1 MKNFNYI
8 LTAIVIVSAC
18 GGGVEDKQ
26 TQFYKKEQTTPQKLE
41 VFIDASGVIEAI
53 SSVEIKSKASG
64 EVLFLGAE
72 VGDFIDKGFML
83 AQIDQRTANNIVDQT
98 ESDLEAAKVRL
109 LNAESQYERGI
120 ELHRNSSI
128 SDKDFEDIKENF
140 AQAKSTLVRNEV
152 SYENAKIALDD
163 TVVKSPIDGT
173 VISRP
178 VEVGQVISSPT
189 SAFGEGS
196 IIMTMA
202 DLSKVRVRAL
212 VDEIDVG
219 KVEIGQEVSIK
230 VAAYRDKEFIGTV
243 SKIEPKAYVQQNVTT
258 FPVLIDIDNKENLL
272 LIGMNTDVVIQ
283 ILKKDQNFIMYKKD
297 KWLRSKDIFPI
308 QKKNTDFVKIF
319 KSFLNCKYKWGGKTF
334 KGIDCSALLQ
344 IFYKFNNNFFPRD
357 TIDQVKLKK
366 GAGYKKKFKKGDI
379 IFWKGHVAICIN
391 TNDLI
396 HAYGPKKRVIIMPIK
411 KTIKLIKETAKLDVK
426 KVTRI

>member
-1 MKNFNYI
+1 MNKYLYSIAITSAI
-8 LTAIVIVSAC
+8 LLSGC
-18 GGGVEDKQ
+18 GGSGNGQE
-26 TQFYKKEQTTPQKLE
+26 TQFYKKQESIPQKLE
-41 VFIDASGVIEAI
+41 VSIEASGVIEAI

-72 VGDFIDKGFML
+72 VGDFVDKGFML

-98 ESDLEAAKVRL
+98 KSDLEAAKVRL

-120 ELHRNSSI
+120 QLHKNSSI
-128 SDKDFEDIKENF
+128 SDKDFEDIKENY

-152 SYENAKIALDD
+152 SYENAKISLDD
-163 TVVKSPIDGT
+163 TEVKSPIDGT

-196 IIMTMA
+196 ILMTMA

-219 KVEIGQEVSIK
+219 KVSIGQDVSIK

-243 SKIEPKAYVQQNVTT
+243 SKIEPKAYIQQNVTT
-258 FPVLIDIDNKENLL
+258 FPVLIDINNEDNLL

-283 ILKKDQNFIMYKKD
+283 ILERDVSLSVPTMSLRTRKDIYTASAVLGIEKEKIDLFLKD
-297 KWLRSKDIFPI
+297 KVEGENFNKFIVIKD
-308 QKKNTDFVKIF
+308 
-319 KSFLNCKYKWGGKTF
+319 S
-334 KGIDCSALLQ
+334 
-344 IFYKFNNNFFPRD
+344 
-357 TIDQVKLKK
+357 KK
-366 GAGYKKKFKKGDI
+366 GPYLTWVKVGVSDLYNVEVIEGLNKGDVVYI
-379 IFWKGHVAICIN
+379 LPSKSLFDYQERFKE
-391 TNDLI
+391 
-396 HAYGPKKRVIIMPIK
+396 RVSGSFSFG
-411 KTIKLIKETAKLDVK
+411 
-426 KVTRI
+426 